1 MSDSGNSGSDGV
13 QVLRL
18 TAPALAEMVGWR
30 AGEAAPESLAL
41 CVEIS
46 GAHDDVYTY
55 DMYFQATSDAVPG
68 DWIDHLGGFTLI
80 VPGQSID
87 RIRGS
92 LLDLSPDADGGGMVI
107 RNPNRPPP
115 ARRSP
120 AMTGPPPD
128 LSGDVA
134 QRLLQVLDEQINP
147 AIAAHG
153 GRADLVAVEEDTAY
167 LRLSGG
173 CAGCGM
179 AAVTL
184 SQGIEVAIR
193 ESVPEIVNI
202 VDVTDHASGTNPYY
216 EAAKK
221 QERGSPAVPRDGAR
235 HLVARQARAGPA
247 ERAAEA
253 GCHLALLLGEG
264 DDATLRLAADLQ
276 PRHRLDQE
284 HELAGLDPDEDD
296 VRCARGLGERPIGHR
311 PGALV
316 HPRDVR
322 DLFGRDPARLQ
333 QSGNVGVAGHFVETG
348 KAVDQGAHAAVGVVA
363 GNRRKGPV
371 NGLGPED
378 APGRDRSGSPVGRWW
393 RLRALVGIDVLAESG
408 VKSDCDRRC
417 RQLQR
422 RGERLCEIRP
432 GRRVHSRRF

>member
-1 MSDSGNSGSDGV
+1 MSDSGSSGSDGV
-13 QVLRL
+13 PVLRL
-18 TAPALAEMVGWR
+18 TAPALSEILALRDAEN
-30 AGEAAPESLAL
+30 APESLAL

-55 DMYFQATSDAVPG
+55 DMYFQPTSDAAPG
-68 DWIDHLGGFTLI
+68 DWIDQLDALTLV
-80 VPGQSID
+80 VPGQSLD

-92 LLDLSPDADGGGMVI
+92 VLDLSAAEDGGGMVI

-115 ARRSP
+115 AQRSP

-153 GRADLVAVEEDTAY
+153 GRADLVAVEDDTAY

-173 CAGCGM
+173 CAGCGL

-221 QERGSPAVPRDGAR
+221 
-235 HLVARQARAGPA
+235 
-247 ERAAEA
+247 
-253 GCHLALLLGEG
+253 
-264 DDATLRLAADLQ
+264 
-276 PRHRLDQE
+276 
-284 HELAGLDPDEDD
+284 
-296 VRCARGLGERPIGHR
+296 
-311 PGALV
+311 
-316 HPRDVR
+316 
-322 DLFGRDPARLQ
+322 
-333 QSGNVGVAGHFVETG
+333 
-348 KAVDQGAHAAVGVVA
+348 
-363 GNRRKGPV
+363 
-371 NGLGPED
+371 
-378 APGRDRSGSPVGRWW
+378 
-393 RLRALVGIDVLAESG
+393 
-408 VKSDCDRRC
+408 
-417 RQLQR
+417 
-422 RGERLCEIRP
+422 
-432 GRRVHSRRF
+432 